1 MDVVKRM
8 NLTDKAGHLIKYI
21 INDEDIL
28 YKEYKPPAR
37 DIIPLPK
44 SMLYLMMAAVV
55 VVAVA
60 YAIVGHLIK
69 DLALDIADC
78 MLGPVEPEPFK
89 DGDLKPSGPSHMPP
103 IMTNSH
109 HNAFHVW
116 DTDDVIISMTPIE
129 GSPLSSPLLAVISQI
144 PSFFPH
150 SLSTNSPVHNHPF
163 PGRETRGESEA

>member
-1 MDVVKRM
+1 MDVVKSL
-8 NLTDKAGHLIKYI
+8 NLTDKAGNLIKI
-21 INDEDIL
+21 LINDEDIL
-28 YKEYKPPAR
+28 YKEYKPPPR
-37 DIIPLPK
+37 DIIQLPK
-44 SMLYLMMAAVV
+44 SMLYLLMAAVV

-78 MLGPVEPEPFK
+78 LLGPMEPDPLK
-89 DGDLKPSGPSHMPP
+89 DGDLKPRGPSHMPP

-116 DTDDVIISMTPIE
+116 DTDDVIIPMTPIE
-129 GSPLSSPLLAVISQI
+129 GSPQASPLLNVITHI

-150 SLSTNSPVHNHPF
+150 SHSVNSP
-163 PGRETRGESEA
+163 